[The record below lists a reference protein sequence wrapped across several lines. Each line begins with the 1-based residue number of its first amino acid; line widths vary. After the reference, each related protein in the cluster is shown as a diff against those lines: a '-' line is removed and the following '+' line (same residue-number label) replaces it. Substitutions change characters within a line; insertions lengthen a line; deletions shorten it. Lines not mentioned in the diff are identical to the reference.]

1 MSIIIQEDQLKGM
14 PDEALASE
22 LENPSGGFPQ
32 YLVFAE
38 LNRRSDLRK
47 RYSEQKA
54 KSPAN
59 TMAEEMVAQVMG
71 GARQAQP
78 MQMMRDGGIVGYS
91 NGGGVL
97 PFGGFAQGNVN
108 DEINRLTSELG
119 KLRRGRSA
127 FDFSPDP
134 RIEAIENRL
143 KELRGLQKEVPYP
156 KGSITGAISGYYKGR
171 EQEQEAIEAGVEER
185 MLADPNIVYPLPPDD
200 TIEGTGTGKNDGGNQ
215 PTGTPTDAGLDVR
228 LVPDTPAEPSVDY
241 LAEYKTM
248 LDQLKS
254 TPNED
259 LSAFRKLLEEYSPE
273 PSRTAAG
280 GRALMSIGQ
289 GLLSQPT
296 FAAGL
301 AAGLP
306 GVIES
311 SLLYGREQDE
321 YNKNRRAAETAL
333 FETQEARRIADED
346 RLFRGRTAA
355 AQMGTQIEGDR
366 LTASSYMNRARLTDI
381 TDQITSIDEIL
392 ADPAYIA
399 DDSKEGKA
407 RIAELQSRR
416 RALEAE
422 RRSILGVNPRLSV
435 P

>member
-1 MSIIIQEDQLKGM
+1 MSIIIQEDQLKGI
-14 PDEALASE
+14 PDQALASE

-38 LNRRSDLRK
+38 LNRRADLRK

-54 KSPAN
+54 QAPAS
-59 TMAEEMVAQVMG
+59 TMAEEMVSQVMG
-71 GARQAQP
+71 GAPQAQP

-108 DEINRLTSELG
+108 DEMNRLSSELATL
-119 KLRRGRSA
+119 KRGRSL

-156 KGSITGAISGYYKGR
+156 KGSIPGAISGYYKGR
-171 EQEQEAIEAGVEER
+171 EREQEAIEAGVEER

-200 TIEGTGTGKNDGGNQ
+200 TVEGTGKNDGGNQ

-248 LDQLKS
+248 LDQLKP

-333 FETQEARRIADED
+333 FETQEARRLADED

-366 LTASSYMNRARLTDI
+366 LTASSYMNRAMMSDI
-381 TDQITSIDEIL
+381 YDQITSIDEML
-392 ADPAYIA
+392 ANPVLLAEG
-399 DDSKEGKA
+399 SEEGKA
-407 RIAELQSRR
+407 RIAELQRRR
-416 RALEAE
+416 RALEA
-422 RRSILGVNPRLSV
+422 RLSSISGVNPRLSV

>member
-14 PDEALASE
+14 PDQALASE

-54 KSPAN
+54 QAPAS
-59 TMAEEMVAQVMG
+59 TMAEEMVSQVMG
-71 GARQAQP
+71 GAPQAQP

-108 DEINRLTSELG
+108 DEINMLTSELG

-156 KGSITGAISGYYKGR
+156 KGSVPGAISDYYKGR
-171 EQEQEAIEAGVEER
+171 KQEQEAIEAGVEQR
-185 MLADPNIVYPLPPDD
+185 MLADPNIVYPLPRED
-200 TIEGTGTGKNDGGNQ
+200 TGKKVEVDGAGGNQ
-215 PTGTPTDAGLDVR
+215 PTGTPPGTGLDVS
-228 LVPDTPAEPSVDY
+228 LVPDTPTEPSVDY

-333 FETQEARRIADED
+333 FETQEARRIADQD
-346 RLFRGRTAA
+346 RLFKGRTAA
-355 AQMGTQIEGDR
+355 AQMGTELEGDR
-366 LTASSYMNRARLTDI
+366 LTASSYMNRARLSDI

-392 ADPAYIA
+392 TDTAYIA

-422 RRSILGVNPRLSV
+422 RRSILGVNPRLRV

>member
-14 PDEALASE
+14 PDQALASE

-38 LNRRSDLRK
+38 LNRRADLRK

-54 KSPAN
+54 QAPAS
-59 TMAEEMVAQVMG
+59 TMAEEMVSQVMG
-71 GARQAQP
+71 GAPQAQP

-119 KLRRGRSA
+119 NLRQGRSA

-156 KGSITGAISGYYKGR
+156 KGSIPGAISGYYKGR
-171 EQEQEAIEAGVEER
+171 EREQEAIEAGVEER

-200 TIEGTGTGKNDGGNQ
+200 TVEGTGKNDGGNQ

-248 LDQLKS
+248 LDQLKP

-333 FETQEARRIADED
+333 FETQEARRLADED

-366 LTASSYMNRARLTDI
+366 LTASSYMNRAMMSDI
-381 TDQITSIDEIL
+381 YDQITSIDEML
-392 ADPAYIA
+392 ANPVLLAEG
-399 DDSKEGKA
+399 SEEGKA
-407 RIAELQSRR
+407 RIAELQRRR
-416 RALEAE
+416 RALEA
-422 RRSILGVNPRLSV
+422 RLSSISGVNPRLSV

>member
-1 MSIIIQEDQLKGM
+1 
-14 PDEALASE
+14 
-22 LENPSGGFPQ
+22 
-32 YLVFAE
+32 
-38 LNRRSDLRK
+38 
-47 RYSEQKA
+47 
-54 KSPAN
+54 
-59 TMAEEMVAQVMG
+59 
-71 GARQAQP
+71 
-78 MQMMRDGGIVGYS
+78 
-91 NGGGVL
+91 
-97 PFGGFAQGNVN
+97 
-108 DEINRLTSELG
+108 
-119 KLRRGRSA
+119 
-127 FDFSPDP
+127 
-134 RIEAIENRL
+134 L

-156 KGSITGAISGYYKGR
+156 KGSIPGAISGYYKGR
-171 EQEQEAIEAGVEER
+171 EREQEAIEAGVEER

-200 TIEGTGTGKNDGGNQ
+200 TVEGTGKNDGGNQ

-248 LDQLKS
+248 LDQLKP

-333 FETQEARRIADED
+333 FETQEARRLADED

-366 LTASSYMNRARLTDI
+366 LTASSYMNRAMMSDI
-381 TDQITSIDEIL
+381 YDQITSIDEML
-392 ADPAYIA
+392 ANPVLLAEG
-399 DDSKEGKA
+399 SEEGKA
-407 RIAELQSRR
+407 RIAELQRRR
-416 RALEAE
+416 RALEA
-422 RRSILGVNPRLSV
+422 RLSSISGVNPRLSV

>member
-1 MSIIIQEDQLKGM
+1 MSIIIQEDQLKSM
-14 PDEALASE
+14 PDQALASE

-38 LNRRSDLRK
+38 LNRRADLRK

-54 KSPAN
+54 QAPAS
-59 TMAEEMVAQVMG
+59 TMAEEMVSQVMG
-71 GARQAQP
+71 GAPQAQP
-78 MQMMRDGGIVGYS
+78 MQMMRDGGVVGYS
-91 NGGGVL
+91 NGGYAPPPGA
-97 PFGGFAQGNVN
+97 FAQGNVN
-108 DEINRLTSELG
+108 DEMNRLSSELATL
-119 KLRRGRSA
+119 KRGRSL

-143 KELRGLQKEVPYP
+143 KELRASQKQIPYP
-156 KGSITGAISGYYKGR
+156 KGSIAGEISDYYGRRER
-171 EQEQEAIEAGVEER
+171 EQEAMEAGVERR
-185 MLADPNIVYPLPPDD
+185 MIDDPNIVYPPRPTD
-200 TIEGTGTGKNDGGNQ
+200 TGEGVGDGGNGDNKLTDNNLDVI
-215 PTGTPTDAGLDVR
+215 PLLPTPT
-228 LVPDTPAEPSVDY
+228 EPSVDY

-248 LDQLKS
+248 LDQLKP

-259 LSAFRKLLEEYSPE
+259 LPAFRKLLEEYSPE
-273 PSRTAAG
+273 PSRSAAG

-311 SLLYGREQDE
+311 SLIYGREQDE
-321 YNKNRRAAETAL
+321 YNKNRRVAEMAL
-333 FETQEARRIADED
+333 FETQEARRISDED
-346 RLFRGRTAA
+346 RLFQGRTAA
-355 AQMGTQIEGDR
+355 ARMGTQLKGDE
-366 LTASSYMNRARLTDI
+366 LTASSYMNRARLSDI
-381 TDQITSIDEIL
+381 SDQITSIDEML
-392 ADPAYIA
+392 SNPAVFADNTTE
-399 DDSKEGKA
+399 EGKA
-407 RIAELQSRR
+407 RIAELERRR

-422 RRSILGVNPRLSV
+422 RRSIYGINPRLSV